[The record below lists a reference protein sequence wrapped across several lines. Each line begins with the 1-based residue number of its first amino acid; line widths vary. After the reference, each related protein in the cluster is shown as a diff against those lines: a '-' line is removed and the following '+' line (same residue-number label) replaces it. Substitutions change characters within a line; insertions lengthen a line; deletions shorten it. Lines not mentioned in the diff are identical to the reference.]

1 MKEIPRWQ
9 LCSGRRGGQST
20 LEQCY
25 SSDTLRLKISL
36 PICISLWPWQS
47 LSEPESHLDTDAAF
61 LTCIYEAPALSSKS
75 CCPSHLR
82 ILTFPIKIFWVFFFF
97 FFCHIPPNCLLTL
110 NLEAE
115 ITTQPILPF
124 GFSGLGH
131 TWPSQLI
138 ALQIPRTPLPRKG
151 I

>member
-97 FFCHIPPNCLLTL
+97 FFLPYSSKLPVDTKPGSWDNNTAHTPFWFQWTGSHLAFPAYSPPDSQD
-110 NLEAE
+110 
-115 ITTQPILPF
+115 TTP
-124 GFSGLGH
+124 
-131 TWPSQLI
+131 
-138 ALQIPRTPLPRKG
+138 
-151 I
+151 